1 MAEKKKKKPNRSDM
15 EETGD
20 RDESNFRKV
29 VGTHKVAVNG
39 KWSVSKQAIQT
50 RYDGNQK
57 KEGGLTALPHPCLSK
72 TVATKGTL

>member
-39 KWSVSKQAIQT
+39 KWSVSK
-50 RYDGNQK
+50 
-57 KEGGLTALPHPCLSK
+57 
-72 TVATKGTL
+72 

>member
-1 MAEKKKKKPNRSDM
+1 MPKKTRENTSKSKSPILMNVPEAVNGRKKKKKPNRSDM

-39 KWSVSKQAIQT
+39 KWSVSK
-50 RYDGNQK
+50 
-57 KEGGLTALPHPCLSK
+57 
-72 TVATKGTL
+72 

>member
-1 MAEKKKKKPNRSDM
+1 M

-39 KWSVSKQAIQT
+39 KWSVSK
-50 RYDGNQK
+50 
-57 KEGGLTALPHPCLSK
+57 
-72 TVATKGTL
+72 